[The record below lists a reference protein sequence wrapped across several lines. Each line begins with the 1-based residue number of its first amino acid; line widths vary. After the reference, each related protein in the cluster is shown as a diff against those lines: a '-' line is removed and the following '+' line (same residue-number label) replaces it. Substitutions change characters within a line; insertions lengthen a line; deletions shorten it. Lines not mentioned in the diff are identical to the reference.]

1 MTEQAVRPG
10 RRAALVLATLALA
23 LVAAATIALLP
34 RGHMDPGVDGA
45 STSQAAAT
53 SVTVSSVV
61 VRNWPRIVEA
71 NGTVQAWQEASIGTL
86 VGGLRI
92 IDVEADVGDR
102 VRKGQTLARFDLET
116 VRAELAARAADLEGA
131 RAVAARADADA
142 ERAARL
148 APEGAV
154 SQQDLLQSRTV
165 AATSRAQFAAAQAHL
180 ESQALQIRQGVVVA
194 LDDGVISTR
203 TATLGAV
210 PPVGQELFRLIRRGR
225 MQWLG
230 EVDARW
236 LSAVQVGQ
244 DVRLRLPDDSSASG
258 RVARIAPSVSAQ
270 SRLGVVVVDIGPGSS
285 ARAGM
290 FVSGV
295 VEMSTA
301 PALVVPAQ
309 CVVLRDGHEM
319 VAVIEGREAVA
330 KVALRRVSTGRRQ
343 GDEVEIVTGVET
355 GERVVVRGAGFLG
368 DGDLVKVTIAS
379 AQARN
384 A

>member
-1 MTEQAVRPG
+1 MPEQAVRPG

-34 RGHMDPGVDGA
+34 REHMDPGVDGA
-45 STSQAAAT
+45 STRQAAAT

-61 VRNWPRIVEA
+61 VRSWPRVVEA
-71 NGTVQAWQEASIGTL
+71 NGTIQAWQEASIGTL

-92 IDVEADVGDR
+92 IDVAADVGDR
-102 VRKGQTLARFDLET
+102 VSKGQTLARFDLEA

-131 RAVAARADADA
+131 RAVTARADADA
-142 ERAARL
+142 ERATRL
-148 APEGAV
+148 APDGAV

-165 AATSRAQFAAAQAHL
+165 AATSRAQFVAAQAHL
-180 ESQALQIRQGVVVA
+180 ESQALQMRQGVVVA

-210 PPVGQELFRLIRRGR
+210 PPAGQELFRLIRRGR

-295 VEMSTA
+295 VEMSNA

-319 VAVIEGREAVA
+319 VALIEGREGVA

-343 GDEVEIVTGVET
+343 DDEVEIVTGVKT

-368 DGDLVKVTIAS
+368 DGDLVKVTNAS
-379 AQARN
+379 APARP